1 MEGNLRQLLGLIVKR
16 DFQILFPEE
25 FRIGQARGE
34 NFLIT
39 RNNRCAAVMRINV
52 SSADKGV
59 GQLARFVMTDKIF
72 LVHTRG

>member
-34 NFLIT
+34 NFFIA
-39 RNNRCAAVMRINV
+39 RNNCCAIIMRVYIR
-52 SSADKGV
+52 SADKGV
-59 GQLARFVMTDKIF
+59 GQFARFVMTDKIF